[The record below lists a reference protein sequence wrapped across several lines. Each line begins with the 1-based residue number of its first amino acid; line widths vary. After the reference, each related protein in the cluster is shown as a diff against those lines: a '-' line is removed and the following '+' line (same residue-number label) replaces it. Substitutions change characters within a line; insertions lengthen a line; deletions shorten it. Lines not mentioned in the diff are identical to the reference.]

1 MSSTLAATLRF
12 PAATPPAV
20 GSPIEIAP
28 GILWLR
34 LALPFQLNHVNIYL
48 IEDGDG
54 WAILDTGIN
63 DARTRVWWETLLA
76 GPLAER
82 RPTRLICTHF
92 HPDHV
97 GLAGWLIE
105 KCGLELVMSRTEY
118 LGTQFHRRWAEPEEI
133 EAHTRFY
140 TACGLDEHAIGA
152 LMERDIG
159 YRWLTTDV
167 PPSYHR
173 IAAGDTLTIGGRRF
187 EVLTGGGHS
196 YELVMLYCR
205 AENLFLAAD
214 QVLAKISPN
223 VSVWPHEPTGDPLG
237 EYLRSLAALA
247 QAIPHD
253 AFVLPAH
260 NLPFY
265 GLHDRIAELS
275 RHHDQRCQDILDA
288 CAGEPVL
295 PAEIVPL
302 LFPRKLDA
310 HQTSFAFGEALAH
323 INYMRR
329 LGWMTAE
336 PGEDGRL
343 RVRPA

>member
-1 MSSTLAATLRF
+1 MRITIPAT
-12 PAATPPAV
+12 
-20 GSPIEIAP
+20 
-28 GILWLR
+28 
-34 LALPFQLNHVNIYL
+34 
-48 IEDGDG
+48 
-54 WAILDTGIN
+54 
-63 DARTRVWWETLLA
+63 
-76 GPLAER
+76 
-82 RPTRLICTHF
+82 
-92 HPDHV
+92 
-97 GLAGWLIE
+97 
-105 KCGLELVMSRTEY
+105 
-118 LGTQFHRRWAEPEEI
+118 
-133 EAHTRFY
+133 
-140 TACGLDEHAIGA
+140 
-152 LMERDIG
+152 
-159 YRWLTTDV
+159 
-167 PPSYHR
+167 
-173 IAAGDTLTIGGRRF
+173 
-187 EVLTGGGHS
+187 
-196 YELVMLYCR
+196 
-205 AENLFLAAD
+205 
-214 QVLAKISPN
+214 
-223 VSVWPHEPTGDPLG
+223 
-237 EYLRSLAALA
+237 ALA